1 MAYSTDDDAQSAYG
15 SAYATPRLKTYTT
28 PTLTQFGD
36 LRDVSKGTLAY
47 MFDEGFYQEMN
58 PPMS

>member
-1 MAYSTDDDAQSAYG
+1 MASSKHDDEQSTSG
-15 SAYATPRLKTYTT
+15 RAYATPRLRKYST
-28 PTLTQFGD
+28 PRLTQFGD

-47 MFDEGFYQEMN
+47 MFDEGFYEEMN